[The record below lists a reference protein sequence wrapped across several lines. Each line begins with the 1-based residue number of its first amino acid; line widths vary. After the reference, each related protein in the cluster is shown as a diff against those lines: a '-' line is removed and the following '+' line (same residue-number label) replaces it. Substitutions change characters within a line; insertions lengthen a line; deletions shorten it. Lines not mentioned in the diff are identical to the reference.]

1 LKRTAEHK
9 ALCLTLDNLSPRL
22 HRLVETA
29 PTQLTALGNV
39 ELLAVPKTALFCSSR
54 CPGDPILAAFDEMVR
69 LRDSGR
75 CVIGGFH
82 SPIEKSC
89 LEILLRGKQPII
101 VCVARA
107 MDTMRV
113 PGPCREAFDAGR
125 ILYLSPFLGT
135 PKRVTKESAP
145 IRNRLVAALADE
157 AYVAHVEPGGQTEQ
171 IVGLLQIWSVPF
183 CIGSGAIA
191 GATTLHEG
199 A

>member
-1 LKRTAEHK
+1 MTA
-9 ALCLTLDNLSPRL
+9 ASICTLDAGLYGRL
-22 HRLVETA
+22 RARLGGDA
-29 PTQLTALGNV
+29 PEKLASLGNV

-69 LRDSGR
+69 LRDAGR

-113 PGPCREAFDAGR
+113 PGHCREAFDAGR
-125 ILYLSPFLGT
+125 VLFLSPFLDT
-135 PKRVTKESAP
+135 PKRVTKDSA
-145 IRNRLVAALADE
+145 ILRNRLVAALADE

-171 IVGLLQIWSVPF
+171 IVELLTGWVVPF
-183 CIGSGAIA
+183 TRS
-191 GATTLHEG
+191 
-199 A
+199 